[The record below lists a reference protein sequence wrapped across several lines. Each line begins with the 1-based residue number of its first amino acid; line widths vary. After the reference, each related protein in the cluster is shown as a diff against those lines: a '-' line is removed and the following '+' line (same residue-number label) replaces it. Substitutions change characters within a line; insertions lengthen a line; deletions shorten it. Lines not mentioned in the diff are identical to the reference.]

1 MKKALLVTLFVSVI
15 LLQIQAQETRPTQ
28 PLDAQQNCIVGR
40 FQLHEFDYVA
50 TALDSGASGKQHG
63 IFRIDTA
70 TGDVWLYITGIDKGG
85 KLVSF
90 WSKIDDSPKT

>member
-1 MKKALLVTLFVSVI
+1 MKQALLAVLFVPAI

-28 PLDAQQNCIVGR
+28 PLDPQQNCAVGR

-63 IFRIDTA
+63 IFRIDTV
-70 TGDVWLYITGIDKGG
+70 TGDVWL
-85 KLVSF
+85 
-90 WSKIDDSPKT
+90 